1 MVKLIDPS
9 SELINIRKKMGA
21 PLNKMDD
28 IPLWMADTDAIEQL
42 AADGI
47 EVSYDEINILD
58 PFLGY
63 KDQLTV
69 LYINTPSRTSKE
81 ELLDESIHAKKPK
94 FHITWCKTLDQMH
107 KRGRGDRY
115 VLSTK
120 KISKYKIQAT
130 DLDTGEKEWI
140 DNVKLDICRYC
151 LDRTNYN
158 GFTILKTSKEKKDE
172 IVQGFVLADY
182 FEENQASFTYLQ
194 ALNHMSEE
202 DSGIN
207 DYPLNWRDIS
217 VRLRDSKNWTCE
229 KCKVNLKDYKRGLQV
244 HHRNG
249 MRNDNKP
256 QNLQVLCAICHKN
269 IDEFHSGMCIRKE
282 DERNILRKSRE
293 QGIDL

>member
-69 LYINTPSRTSKE
+69 LYINTPSRTTKE

-94 FHITWCKTLDQMH
+94 FHITWCKTLDRMH
-107 KRGRGDRY
+107 KRGRGNRY

-140 DNVKLDICRYC
+140 DNVKLDVCRYC
-151 LDRTNYN
+151 LDRTSYN
-158 GFTILKTSKEKKDE
+158 GYSIAKTSKDKKDE

-194 ALNHMSEE
+194 ALNHMNEE
-202 DSGIN
+202 DSAIN
-207 DYPLNWRDIS
+207 DYPPDWPDIS
-217 VRLRDSKNWTCE
+217 RRLRDSKNWTCE
-229 KCKVNLKDYKRGLQV
+229 KCKVNLKDYKEVLHG
-244 HHRNG
+244 HHING
-249 MRNDNKP
+249 MRNDNRP
-256 QNLQVLCAICHKN
+256 ENLLVLCAICHKN
-269 IDEFHSGMCIRKE
+269 IDEFHAGMFIRE
-282 DERNILRKSRE
+282 EVERNILDKRRE

>member
-28 IPLWMADTDAIEQL
+28 MPLWMADTDAIEKL

-47 EVSYDEINILD
+47 EVSYDELNVLD

-69 LYINTPSRTSKE
+69 LYINTPSRKTKE
-81 ELLDESIHAKKPK
+81 ELLDESIHANKPK

-158 GFTILKTSKEKKDE
+158 GFSILKTSKDKKDE

-194 ALNHMSEE
+194 ALNHMNEE

-207 DYPLNWRDIS
+207 DYVLNWSNIS
-217 VRLRDSKNWTCE
+217 TRLRESKNWTCE

-244 HHRNG
+244 HHKNG
-249 MRNDNKP
+249 IRYDNKP
-256 QNLQVLCAICHKN
+256 HNLQVLCAICHKN
-269 IDEFHSGMCIRKE
+269 IDEFHAGMGIRKE
-282 DERNILRKSRE
+282 DERNILRKRQE
-293 QGIDL
+293 QGIDS

>member
-28 IPLWMADTDAIEQL
+28 MPLWMADTDAIEKL

-47 EVSYDEINILD
+47 EVSYDELNVLD

-69 LYINTPSRTSKE
+69 LYINTPSRKTKE
-81 ELLDESIHAKKPK
+81 ELLDESIHANKPK

-158 GFTILKTSKEKKDE
+158 GFTISNTSKEKK
-172 IVQGFVLADY
+172 
-182 FEENQASFTYLQ
+182 
-194 ALNHMSEE
+194 
-202 DSGIN
+202 
-207 DYPLNWRDIS
+207 R
-217 VRLRDSKNWTCE
+217 
-229 KCKVNLKDYKRGLQV
+229 
-244 HHRNG
+244 RNSS
-249 MRNDNKP
+249 RF
-256 QNLQVLCAICHKN
+256 CAC
-269 IDEFHSGMCIRKE
+269 
-282 DERNILRKSRE
+282 
-293 QGIDL
+293 